1 MPTSSA
7 GSRSN
12 AGVTLIEMVVVVTVI
27 GLIVAIVAPS
37 MAAGLD
43 SVRMASATDSVATFL
58 NGAVN
63 RAERRQQA
71 VAVLI
76 SIRENRLLMYT
87 NEPGF
92 TRELNMPQGIAIE
105 AVMPRDENGPV
116 DPARILF
123 QPGAAIPAIGVQ
135 LINTHGNRRIVR
147 LDPTTG
153 FPRIETPKETE

>member
-1 MPTSSA
+1 MPTSST
-7 GSRSN
+7 GNRSD
-12 AGVTLIEMVVVVTVI
+12 AGVTLIEMIVVVTVV

-43 SVRMASATDSVATFL
+43 SVRMASATDTVATFL

-71 VAVLI
+71 VAGLI
-76 SIRENRLLMYT
+76 SVKGNRMLMVT

-105 AVMPRDENGPV
+105 ATMPREENGPA
-116 DPARILF
+116 DPTRLLF
-123 QPGAAIPAIGVQ
+123 QPGAAIPAVGVQ
-135 LINTHGNRRIVR
+135 LINSHGNRRIVR

-153 FPRIETPKETE
+153 FPRIETPKEAQ